1 MDLLTAIKNI
11 KEARKDLD
19 VFSALRGAC
28 SERGYHRI
36 CAEPEKDD
44 DIISC
49 YDCDLWFTK
58 RSATDYDGTMLIKY
72 KVEPL
77 E

>member
-1 MDLLTAIKNI
+1 MKLLTAIKNI
-11 KEARKDLD
+11 KEMRKDVD
-19 VFSALRGAC
+19 VTIAFRNVC
-28 SERGYHRI
+28 EERGYHRV

-44 DIISC
+44 GIISC
-49 YDCDLWFTK
+49 YDCDLWFTREFAK
-58 RSATDYDGTMLIKY
+58 SSHLEY